1 MVPSAWLSLKTAM
14 LVPPISA
21 SPEVAYVPTPLNEKS
36 LAAGRGPTLRS
47 FEPSGPIT
55 AIPP

>member
-1 MVPSAWLSLKTAM
+1 MPSAWLSLKTAM